1 MKKFLILVLLFC
13 GFLTPLMQAH
23 SYEGE
28 LNEGLFKNFDENST
42 KAPLYFDYPP
52 SKDSVTT
59 DEAIDL
65 VSDEQAKTEEQ
76 VKSKEELPQKIL
88 SSETDVT
95 DKPQE
100 KVKTE
105 KAKNSDKS
113 GVTYSV
119 ALVVMPRQADG
130 SAWDVGAGAD
140 LVLCGAAGCYV
151 SNGLETAA
159 TFYEGGSGLRLI
171 KKAGACRDSTACVF
185 RDVDFSKLIT
195 NENDLVQPVDVDYVS
210 HSYMDGMFKN
220 SLNKEKSLFNAENC
234 SLKKSVLACKIG
246 VHRRDYSLWLVPEK
260 LAELGGKEAL
270 DAVLFKGLL
279 HQRAKT
285 LTDELL
291 KHRVRVQTASLG
303 FYKKM
308 FEGDADVSLDQL
320 NSCVLTPEFLSETFY
335 VLGLADATERRAE
348 ALLTDMV
355 GKLPPQKIRGF
366 IQRTPQFFWAFLD
379 LTSQLEAFAFADQYR
394 LDKEQTGVLLK
405 KNKTDTSENEK
416 KAENTPDTQSTSQGH
431 ELIYGWQV
439 KARAKAA
446 LSHCELGTL

>member
-1 MKKFLILVLLFC
+1 MQVKKGTNDLKKFLILPFLLC
-13 GFLTPLMQAH
+13 GVLTPLVQVH
-23 SYEGE
+23 SFEGE
-28 LNEGLFKNFDENST
+28 LNEGLFKNFDEGTPQASI
-42 KAPLYFDYPP
+42 YFDYPP
-52 SKDSVTT
+52 NIDAKSS
-59 DEAIDL
+59 DEAFEL
-65 VSDEQAKTEEQ
+65 VSDDKA
-76 VKSKEELPQKIL
+76 
-88 SSETDVT
+88 SSEVDVAK
-95 DKPQE
+95 KPKDE
-100 KVKTE
+100 VL
-105 KAKNSDKS
+105 KS
-113 GVTYSV
+113 GKPVVTYSV

-140 LVLCGAAGCYV
+140 LVFCGAAGCYV
-151 SNGLETAA
+151 SNGLESAA
-159 TFYEGGSGLRLI
+159 TFYEGSAGLRLI

-185 RDVDFSKLIT
+185 RDVDLSKLVTIDNAT
-195 NENDLVQPVDVDYVS
+195 IQPVDVDYVS
-210 HSYMDGMFKN
+210 HSYMDGMLDKGMKSQTPLFKV
-220 SLNKEKSLFNAENC
+220 ENC
-234 SLKKSVLACKIG
+234 SLKKSVLACKVG

-291 KHRVRVQTASLG
+291 KHRVQVQTASLE

-308 FEGDADVSLDQL
+308 FAGDADVSLDQL
-320 NSCVLTPEFLSETFY
+320 NRCVLTPEFLSETFY
-335 VLGLADATERRAE
+335 VLGLADASERRAE

-355 GKLPPQKIRGF
+355 GKLPPQKIHGL

-394 LDKEQTGVLLK
+394 LDKEQVGVLLK
-405 KNKTDTSENEK
+405 KIKTDTSENEK
-416 KAENTPDTQSTSQGH
+416 KAENTPDTLSASEGH

>member
-1 MKKFLILVLLFC
+1 MILPFLLC
-13 GFLTPLMQAH
+13 GVLTPLVQVH
-23 SYEGE
+23 SFEGE
-28 LNEGLFKNFDENST
+28 LNEGLFKNFDEATSEV
-42 KAPLYFDYPP
+42 PIYFDYPP
-52 SKDSVTT
+52 Q
-59 DEAIDL
+59 IDAKSSDKVFEL
-65 VSDEQAKTEEQ
+65 VSD
-76 VKSKEELPQKIL
+76 
-88 SSETDVT
+88 
-95 DKPQE
+95 DKAQDDTFQE
-100 KVKTE
+100 KQALESNELE
-105 KAKNSDKS
+105 KLKDAPLKS
-113 GVTYSV
+113 NKSAVTYSV
-119 ALVVMPRQADG
+119 ALVVMPRRADG
-130 SAWDVGAGAD
+130 SAWDVGVGAD

-151 SNGLETAA
+151 SNGLESAA
-159 TFYEGGSGLRLI
+159 TFYEGSAGLRLI

-185 RDVDFSKLIT
+185 RDVDLSKLVTIDNAT
-195 NENDLVQPVDVDYVS
+195 IQPVDVDYVS
-210 HSYMDGMFKN
+210 HSYMDDLFDKGMKSQTPLFKV
-220 SLNKEKSLFNAENC
+220 ENC
-234 SLKKSVLACKIG
+234 SLKKSVLACKVG

-291 KHRVRVQTASLG
+291 KHRVRVQTASLE

-308 FEGDADVSLDQL
+308 FAGDTDVSLDQL
-320 NSCVLTPEFLSETFY
+320 NSCVLTPEFLSEIFY
-335 VLGLADATERRAE
+335 VLGLADASERRAE

-355 GKLPPQKIRGF
+355 GKLPPQKIRGL

-394 LDKEQTGVLLK
+394 LDKEQVGVLLK
-405 KNKTDTSENEK
+405 KIKTDTSENEK
-416 KAENTPDTQSTSQGH
+416 KAENTPDTLSASESH

>member
-1 MKKFLILVLLFC
+1 MILPFLLC
-13 GFLTPLMQAH
+13 GVLTPLVQVH
-23 SYEGE
+23 SFEGE
-28 LNEGLFKNFDENST
+28 LNEGLFKNLDEGSSKT
-42 KAPLYFDYPP
+42 PIYFDYPP
-52 SKDSVTT
+52 HIDAKSSG
-59 DEAIDL
+59 EAFEL
-65 VSDEQAKTEEQ
+65 VSDDKTQDDTFQEKQALESNELEKPKDAPL
-76 VKSKEELPQKIL
+76 KSK
-88 SSETDVT
+88 
-95 DKPQE
+95 
-100 KVKTE
+100 
-105 KAKNSDKS
+105 KS
-113 GVTYSV
+113 AVTYSV
-119 ALVVMPRQADG
+119 ALVVMPHRADG
-130 SAWDVGAGAD
+130 SAWDVGVGAD

-151 SNGLETAA
+151 SNGLESAA
-159 TFYEGGSGLRLI
+159 TFYEGGAGLRLI

-185 RDVDFSKLIT
+185 RDVDFTKLIS
-195 NENDLVQPVDVDYVS
+195 NENELVQPVDVDYVS
-210 HSYMDGMFKN
+210 HSYMDAIFNN

-234 SLKKSVLACKIG
+234 SLKKSVLACEVGI
-246 VHRRDYSLWLVPEK
+246 HRRDYSLWVVPEK
-260 LAELGGKEAL
+260 LSELGGKEAL

-291 KHRVRVQTASLG
+291 KHRVRVQTASLE

-308 FEGDADVSLDQL
+308 FAGDTDVSLDQL

-335 VLGLADATERRAE
+335 VLGLADASERRAE

-355 GKLPPQKIRGF
+355 GKLPPQKIRGL

-394 LDKEQTGVLLK
+394 LDKEQVGVLLK
-405 KNKTDTSENEK
+405 KIKTDTSENEK
-416 KAENTPDTQSTSQGH
+416 KAENTPDTLSASESH

>member
-1 MKKFLILVLLFC
+1 MKKFLILPFLLC
-13 GFLTPLMQAH
+13 GVLTPLVQVH
-23 SYEGE
+23 SFEGE
-28 LNEGLFKNFDENST
+28 LNERLFKNLDEGSSKT
-42 KAPLYFDYPP
+42 PIYFDYPP
-52 SKDSVTT
+52 HIYAKSS
-59 DEAIDL
+59 DEAFEL
-65 VSDEQAKTEEQ
+65 VSDDKTQ
-76 VKSKEELPQKIL
+76 DD
-88 SSETDVT
+88 TF
-95 DKPQE
+95 QE
-100 KVKTE
+100 KQALESNELE
-105 KAKNSDKS
+105 KPKDAPLKS
-113 GVTYSV
+113 NKSAVTYSV
-119 ALVVMPRQADG
+119 ALVVMPRRADG

-151 SNGLETAA
+151 SNGLESAA
-159 TFYEGGSGLRLI
+159 TFYEGSAGLRLI

-185 RDVDFSKLIT
+185 RDVDLSKLVTI
-195 NENDLVQPVDVDYVS
+195 ENATIQPVDVDYVS
-210 HSYMDGMFKN
+210 HSYMDGMLDKGMKTSN
-220 SLNKEKSLFNAENC
+220 SLFKVENC
-234 SLKKSVLACKIG
+234 SLQKSVLACKLG
-246 VHRRDYSLWLVPEK
+246 VHRRDYSLWVVPEK

-291 KHRVRVQTASLG
+291 KHRVRVQTASLE

-308 FEGDADVSLDQL
+308 FEGNADVSLDQL

-348 ALLTDMV
+348 ALLIDMV
-355 GKLPPQKIRGF
+355 GKLPPQKIRGL

-379 LTSQLEAFAFADQYR
+379 LTSQLETFAFADQYR

-405 KNKTDTSENEK
+405 KIKTDISENEK
-416 KAENTPDTQSTSQGH
+416 KAENKPDARSSAESH

>member
-1 MKKFLILVLLFC
+1 MKKFLILPFLLC
-13 GFLTPLMQAH
+13 GVLTPLVQVH
-23 SYEGE
+23 SFEGE
-28 LNEGLFKNFDENST
+28 LNEGLFKNFDEGTPQASI
-42 KAPLYFDYPP
+42 YFDYPP
-52 SKDSVTT
+52 NIDAKSSN
-59 DEAIDL
+59 EAFEP
-65 VSDEQAKTEEQ
+65 VSD
-76 VKSKEELPQKIL
+76 
-88 SSETDVT
+88 
-95 DKPQE
+95 DKAQDDTFQE
-100 KVKTE
+100 KQALESNELE
-105 KAKNSDKS
+105 KLKDAPLKS
-113 GVTYSV
+113 NKSAVTYSV
-119 ALVVMPRQADG
+119 ALVVMPRRADG

-151 SNGLETAA
+151 SNGLESAA
-159 TFYEGGSGLRLI
+159 TFYEGSAGLRLI

-185 RDVDFSKLIT
+185 RDVDLSKLVTIDNAT
-195 NENDLVQPVDVDYVS
+195 IQPVDVDYVS
-210 HSYMDGMFKN
+210 HSYMDDLFDKGMKSQTPLFKV
-220 SLNKEKSLFNAENC
+220 ENC
-234 SLKKSVLACKIG
+234 SLKKSVLACKVG

-260 LAELGGKEAL
+260 LADLGSKEAL

-291 KHRVRVQTASLG
+291 KHRVRVQTASLE

-308 FEGDADVSLDQL
+308 FAGDADVSLDQL
-320 NSCVLTPEFLSETFY
+320 NRCVLTPEFLSETFY
-335 VLGLADATERRAE
+335 VLGLADASERRAE

-355 GKLPPQKIRGF
+355 GKLPPQKIHGL

-405 KNKTDTSENEK
+405 KIKTDISENEK
-416 KAENTPDTQSTSQGH
+416 KAENKPDARSSAESH

>member
-1 MKKFLILVLLFC
+1 MNDLKKFLILALLLC

-52 SKDSVTT
+52 SKDSVTK

-65 VSDEQAKTEEQ
+65 VSDDQAKTDEQ
-76 VKSKEELPQKIL
+76 VKAKGELPQKKL

-100 KVKTE
+100 L
-105 KAKNSDKS
+105 AKNSDKS

-119 ALVVMPRQADG
+119 ALVVMPRRADG
-130 SAWDVGAGAD
+130 SAWDVGVGAD
-140 LVLCGAAGCYV
+140 IVLCGAAGCYV

-159 TFYEGGSGLRLI
+159 TFYEGSAGLRLI

-210 HSYMDGMFKN
+210 HSHMDGMFKN
-220 SLNKEKSLFNAENC
+220 RLNKEKSLFNAENC
-234 SLKKSVLACKIG
+234 SLKKSVLACKVG
-246 VHRRDYSLWLVPEK
+246 VHRRDYSLWLMPEK

-291 KHRVRVQTASLG
+291 KHRVRVQTASLE

-308 FEGDADVSLDQL
+308 FAGDMDVSLDQL

-335 VLGLADATERRAE
+335 VLGLADASERRAE
-348 ALLTDMV
+348 VLLTDMV
-355 GKLPPQKIRGF
+355 GKLPPQKIRGL

-394 LDKEQTGVLLK
+394 LDKEQVGVLLK
-405 KNKTDTSENEK
+405 KIKTDPSENDK
-416 KAENTPDTQSTSQGH
+416 KAENTPDTLSESEGH

>member
-1 MKKFLILVLLFC
+1 
-13 GFLTPLMQAH
+13 MQVH
-23 SYEGE
+23 SFEGE
-28 LNEGLFKNFDENST
+28 LNEGLFKNLDEGSSKT
-42 KAPLYFDYPP
+42 PIYFDYPP
-52 SKDSVTT
+52 HIYAKSS
-59 DEAIDL
+59 DEAFEL
-65 VSDEQAKTEEQ
+65 VSDDKA
-76 VKSKEELPQKIL
+76 
-88 SSETDVT
+88 SSEVDVAK
-95 DKPQE
+95 KPKDE
-100 KVKTE
+100 VL
-105 KAKNSDKS
+105 KS
-113 GVTYSV
+113 GKPVVTYSV

-151 SNGLETAA
+151 SNGLESAA
-159 TFYEGGSGLRLI
+159 TFYEGSAGLRLI

-185 RDVDFSKLIT
+185 RDVDFTKLIS
-195 NENDLVQPVDVDYVS
+195 NENELVQPVDVDYVS
-210 HSYMDGMFKN
+210 HSYMDAIFNN

-234 SLKKSVLACKIG
+234 SLKKSVLACKLG
-246 VHRRDYSLWLVPEK
+246 VHRRDYSLWVVPEK

-291 KHRVRVQTASLG
+291 KHRVRVQTASFE

-308 FEGDADVSLDQL
+308 FAGGADVSLDQL
-320 NSCVLTPEFLSETFY
+320 NRCVLTPEFLSETFY

-355 GKLPPQKIRGF
+355 GKLPPQKIRGL

-405 KNKTDTSENEK
+405 KIKTDTSENEK
-416 KAENTPDTQSTSQGH
+416 KAENTPDTLSASEGH